1 MGNIFEAGVP
11 TEEERNRTL
20 RPLRF
25 LGMGMLI
32 AWLCCTH
39 VPDIYCGESDALRR
53 VASTGMRYGDI
64 GMFLLLAACASRIG
78 SLGSHMKIAGVL
90 VAVCCVGTAL
100 TGLILVPIGAPVE
113 VVMTAS
119 AATALG
125 GAILFCL
132 WAEVYSQMGSTQI
145 VVYGAGSCLVAFGL
159 YALVSMMMHPYAVFA
174 TALLPIGSFACVA
187 SSFVLVPHEAARSK
201 AARYAV
207 PWKIVAIMALAGFAS
222 GLAGSV
228 LANPEGGQAAVH
240 RIWATGV
247 AGAVILGL
255 ALLRSEKFDARFLA
269 QACVPLALAACLLM
283 PAAWSIAG
291 FMVSFFVKLAYVW
304 FTIFALMLL
313 ANLAFRFGIPTLRM
327 FAIAR
332 ACSEAAIFSGVIIRR
347 FLEGSGLSQDGTVL
361 LISACAGVVV
371 VCVCVLLWRSERAV
385 NADWGAAGIEVA
397 SGERVMGPRERLILR
412 CEQLARTHGLTARE
426 TEVLTLIAQRK
437 TRSEIEQELF
447 LSQNT
452 VKTHVRHIYAKLGI
466 HSKSD
471 VYELVGQ

>member
-1 MGNIFEAGVP
+1 MENIFEAGVS

-39 VPDIYCGESDALRR
+39 VPDIYCGESDVLRR

-64 GMFLLLAACASRIG
+64 GVFLLLAACASRIG

-90 VAVCCVGTAL
+90 VVVCCVGTAL

-132 WAEVYSQMGSTQI
+132 WSEVYSQMGSTQI

-174 TALLPIGSFACVA
+174 TALLPIGSFACVV

-228 LANPEGGQAAVH
+228 LLNPDGQGAVH

-255 ALLRSEKFDARFLA
+255 ALLRPEKFDARFLA
-269 QACVPLALAACLLM
+269 QACVPLALAACVLM
-283 PAAWSIAG
+283 PAAWSNAG
-291 FMVSFFVKLAYVW
+291 FAVSFLVKLAYVW

-313 ANLAFRFGIPTLRM
+313 ANLAFRFGVPTLRM

-332 ACSEAAIFSGVIIRR
+332 ACSEGAIFLGVTMRG
-347 FLEGSGLSQDGTVL
+347 FLQSSGLSQDGTVL
-361 LISACAGVVV
+361 LISACAGVVA

-397 SGERVMGPRERLILR
+397 SGERVMGPRERLIVR
-412 CEQLARTHGLTARE
+412 CEQLAQMHALTARE

>member
-1 MGNIFEAGVP
+1 MGNILEAAIP
-11 TEEERNRTL
+11 AEEECDRTL

-39 VPDIYCGESDALRR
+39 IPDIYCGESGVLRW
-53 VASTGMRYGDI
+53 ASSTGMRYGDI
-64 GMFLLLAACASRIG
+64 GMFLLLAAFASRIG
-78 SLGSHMKIAGVL
+78 SLGSHMKIAGIL
-90 VAVCCVGTAL
+90 VAVCCAGTAI
-100 TGLILVPIGAPVE
+100 TGLLLVPNGAPIE
-113 VVMTAS
+113 TVMAAS
-119 AATALG
+119 VATALG
-125 GAILFCL
+125 GAILFRL

-145 VVYGAGSCLVAFGL
+145 VVYGAGSCLATFAL
-159 YALVSMMMHPYAVFA
+159 YVLVSTMMHPYAVLA
-174 TALLPIGSFACVA
+174 TALLPVGSFACVA
-187 SSFVLVPHEAARSK
+187 SSFVLVPREAAKSK

-207 PWKIVAIMALAGFAS
+207 PWKIVVIMTLAGLAS

-228 LANPEGGQAAVH
+228 LLNPDGQGAVH

-255 ALLRSEKFDARFLA
+255 ALLRPEKFDARFLA
-269 QACVPLALAACLLM
+269 QACVPLALAACVLM
-283 PAAWSIAG
+283 PAAWSNAG
-291 FMVSFFVKLAYVW
+291 FAVSFLVKLAYVW
-304 FTIFALMLL
+304 FTIFAIMLL
-313 ANLAFRFGIPTLRM
+313 ANLAFRFGVPTLRM

-332 ACSEAAIFSGVIIRR
+332 ACSEGAIFLGVTMRG
-347 FLEGSGLSQDGTVL
+347 FLQSSGLSQDGTVL
-361 LISACAGVVV
+361 LISACAGVVA

-397 SGERVMGPRERLILR
+397 SGERVMGPRERLIVR
-412 CEQLARTHGLTARE
+412 CEQLAQMHALTARE

>member
-1 MGNIFEAGVP
+1 MGNIFEAGVS
-11 TEEERNRTL
+11 TEEERNLTL

-39 VPDIYCGESDALRR
+39 IPDIYCGESDALRR

-78 SLGSHMKIAGVL
+78 SLGSHMKVAGVF

-113 VVMTAS
+113 VVMTVS

-159 YALVSMMMHPYAVFA
+159 YALVSTMMHPYAVLA
-174 TALLPIGSFACVA
+174 TALLPIGSFACVV
-187 SSFVLVPHEAARSK
+187 SSFVFVPREVARSK

-283 PAAWSIAG
+283 PAAWSSAG

-452 VKTHVRHIYAKLGI
+452 VKTHVRHVYAKLGV

-471 VYELVGQ
+471 VYELVGK

>member
-1 MGNIFEAGVP
+1 MGNIFEAAIP
-11 TEEERNRTL
+11 TEEERDRTL

-25 LGMGMLI
+25 LGMGMLV

-39 VPDIYCGESDALRR
+39 IPDIYCGESDALRR

-64 GMFLLLAACASRIG
+64 GMFLLLAAFASRIG
-78 SLGSHMKIAGVL
+78 SLGSHMKIAGIL
-90 VAVCCVGTAL
+90 VAVCCAGTAI
-100 TGLILVPIGAPVE
+100 TGLLLVPNGAPIE
-113 VVMTAS
+113 TVMAAS
-119 AATALG
+119 VATALG
-125 GAILFCL
+125 GAILFRL

-145 VVYGAGSCLVAFGL
+145 VVYGAGSCLATFAL
-159 YALVSMMMHPYAVFA
+159 YVLVSTMMHPYAVLA
-174 TALLPIGSFACVA
+174 TALLPAGSFVCVA
-187 SSFVLVPHEAARSK
+187 SSFVLVPRETTKSK

-207 PWKIVAIMALAGFAS
+207 PWKIVVIMTLAGLAS

-228 LANPEGGQAAVH
+228 LLNPDGQGAVH

-255 ALLRSEKFDARFLA
+255 ALLRPEKFDARFLA
-269 QACVPLALAACLLM
+269 QACVPLALAACVLM
-283 PAAWSIAG
+283 PAAWSNAG
-291 FMVSFFVKLAYVW
+291 FAVSFLVKLAYVW
-304 FTIFALMLL
+304 FTIFAIMLL
-313 ANLAFRFGIPTLRM
+313 ANLAFRFGVPTLRM

-332 ACSEAAIFSGVIIRR
+332 ACSEGAIFLGVTMRG
-347 FLEGSGLSQDGTVL
+347 FLQSSGLSQDGTVL
-361 LISACAGVVV
+361 LISACAGVVA

-397 SGERVMGPRERLILR
+397 SGERVMGPRERLIVR
-412 CEQLARTHGLTARE
+412 CEQLAQMHALTARE

>member
-1 MGNIFEAGVP
+1 MGNIFEAAIP
-11 TEEERNRTL
+11 TEEERDRTL

-25 LGMGMLI
+25 LGMGMLV

-39 VPDIYCGESDALRR
+39 IPDIYCGESDALRR

-64 GMFLLLAACASRIG
+64 GMFLLLAAFASRIG

-90 VAVCCVGTAL
+90 VAVCCAGTAL
-100 TGLILVPIGAPVE
+100 TGLLLVPSGALIG
-113 VVMTAS
+113 VVITAS
-119 AATALG
+119 VVTALG

-159 YALVSMMMHPYAVFA
+159 YVLVSTMMHPYAVLA
-174 TALLPIGSFACVA
+174 TALLPAGSFVCVA
-187 SSFVLVPHEAARSK
+187 SSFVLVPRETTKSK

-207 PWKIVAIMALAGFAS
+207 PWKIVVIMTLAGLAS

-228 LANPEGGQAAVH
+228 LLNPDGQGAVR

-255 ALLRSEKFDARFLA
+255 ALLRPEKFDARFLA
-269 QACVPLALAACLLM
+269 QACVPLALAACVLM
-283 PAAWSIAG
+283 PAAWSNAG
-291 FMVSFFVKLAYVW
+291 FAVSFLVKLAYVW
-304 FTIFALMLL
+304 FTIFAIMLL
-313 ANLAFRFGIPTLRM
+313 ANLAFRFGVPTLRM

-332 ACSEAAIFSGVIIRR
+332 ACSEGAIFLGVTMRG
-347 FLEGSGLSQDGTVL
+347 FLQSSGLSQDGTVL
-361 LISACAGVVV
+361 LISACAGVVA

-397 SGERVMGPRERLILR
+397 SGERVMGPRERLIVR
-412 CEQLARTHGLTARE
+412 CEQLAQMHALTARE

>member
-1 MGNIFEAGVP
+1 MGNILEAAIP
-11 TEEERNRTL
+11 TEEERDRTL

-25 LGMGMLI
+25 LGMGMLV

-39 VPDIYCGESDALRR
+39 IPDIYCGESDVLRR
-53 VASTGMRYGDI
+53 AASIGMRYGDI
-64 GMFLLLAACASRIG
+64 GMFLLLAAFASRIG
-78 SLGSHMKIAGVL
+78 SLGSHMKISGIL
-90 VAVCCVGTAL
+90 VAACCAGTAL
-100 TGLILVPIGAPVE
+100 TGLVLVPIGASVGM
-113 VVMTAS
+113 VMTVS

-145 VVYGAGSCLVAFGL
+145 VVYGAESCLVAFGL
-159 YALVSMMMHPYAVFA
+159 YVLVSTMMHPYAVLA
-174 TALLPIGSFACVA
+174 TALLPIGSFACIA
-187 SSFVLVPHEAARSK
+187 SSFVLVPREAAKSK

-207 PWKIVAIMALAGFAS
+207 PWKIVVIMTLAGLAS

-228 LANPEGGQAAVH
+228 LLNPDGQGAVH

-255 ALLRSEKFDARFLA
+255 ALLRPEKFDARFLA
-269 QACVPLALAACLLM
+269 QACVPLALAACVLM
-283 PAAWSIAG
+283 PAAWSNAG
-291 FMVSFFVKLAYVW
+291 FAVSFLVKLAYVW

-313 ANLAFRFGIPTLRM
+313 ANLAFRFGAPTLRM
-327 FAIAR
+327 FAVAR
-332 ACSEAAIFSGVIIRR
+332 ACSEGAILLGVTIRE
-347 FLEGSGLSQDGTVL
+347 FLRDSGLSQDGTVL
-361 LISACAGVVV
+361 LASACAGIVV

-385 NADWGAAGIEVA
+385 NADWGAAGMEIA
-397 SGERVMGPRERLILR
+397 SGERVVGPRERLILR
-412 CEQLARTHGLTARE
+412 CEQLAQMHGLTARE

-437 TRSEIEQELF
+437 TRSEMEQELF

-452 VKTHVRHIYAKLGI
+452 VKTHVRHIYAKLDI

-471 VYELVGQ
+471 VYELIGQ

>member
-1 MGNIFEAGVP
+1 MGNILEAAIP
-11 TEEERNRTL
+11 AEEECDRTL

-39 VPDIYCGESDALRR
+39 IPDIYCGESGVLRW
-53 VASTGMRYGDI
+53 ASSTGMRYGDI
-64 GMFLLLAACASRIG
+64 GMFLLLAAFASRIG
-78 SLGSHMKIAGVL
+78 SLGSHMKIAGIL
-90 VAVCCVGTAL
+90 VAVCCAGTAIA
-100 TGLILVPIGAPVE
+100 GLLLVPNGAPIE
-113 VVMTAS
+113 TVMAAS
-119 AATALG
+119 VATALG
-125 GAILFCL
+125 GAILFRL

-145 VVYGAGSCLVAFGL
+145 VVYGAGSCLATFAL
-159 YALVSMMMHPYAVFA
+159 YVLVSTMMHPYAVLA
-174 TALLPIGSFACVA
+174 TALLPAGSFVCVA
-187 SSFVLVPHEAARSK
+187 SSFVLVPRETTKSK

-207 PWKIVAIMALAGFAS
+207 PWKIVVIMTLAGLAS

-228 LANPEGGQAAVH
+228 LLNPDGQGAVH

-255 ALLRSEKFDARFLA
+255 ALLRPEKFDARFLA
-269 QACVPLALAACLLM
+269 QACVPLALATCVLM
-283 PAAWSIAG
+283 PAAWSNAG
-291 FMVSFFVKLAYVW
+291 FAVSFLVKLAYVW
-304 FTIFALMLL
+304 FTIFAIMLL
-313 ANLAFRFGIPTLRM
+313 ANLAFRFGVPTLRM

-332 ACSEAAIFSGVIIRR
+332 ACSEGAIFLGVTMRG
-347 FLEGSGLSQDGTVL
+347 FLQSSGLSQDGTVL
-361 LISACAGVVV
+361 LISACAGVVA

-397 SGERVMGPRERLILR
+397 SGERVMGPRERLIVR
-412 CEQLARTHGLTARE
+412 CEQLAQMHALTARE

>member
-1 MGNIFEAGVP
+1 MGNIFEAAIP

-25 LGMGMLI
+25 LGMGMLV

-39 VPDIYCGESDALRR
+39 IPDIYCGESDALRR

-64 GMFLLLAACASRIG
+64 GMFLLLAAFASRIG

-90 VAVCCVGTAL
+90 VAVCCAGTAL
-100 TGLILVPIGAPVE
+100 TGLLLVPSGALIG
-113 VVMTAS
+113 VVITAS
-119 AATALG
+119 VVTALG

-159 YALVSMMMHPYAVFA
+159 YVLVSTMMHPYAVLA
-174 TALLPIGSFACVA
+174 TALLPVGSFACVA
-187 SSFVLVPHEAARSK
+187 SSFVLVPREAAKSK

-207 PWKIVAIMALAGFAS
+207 PWKIVVIMTLAGLAS

-228 LANPEGGQAAVH
+228 LLNPDGQGAVH

-255 ALLRSEKFDARFLA
+255 ALLRPEKFDARFLA
-269 QACVPLALAACLLM
+269 QACVPLALAACVLM
-283 PAAWSIAG
+283 PAAWSNAG
-291 FMVSFFVKLAYVW
+291 FAVSFLVKLAYVW
-304 FTIFALMLL
+304 FTIFAIMLL
-313 ANLAFRFGIPTLRM
+313 ANLAFRFGVPTLRM

-332 ACSEAAIFSGVIIRR
+332 ACSEGAIFLGVTMRG
-347 FLEGSGLSQDGTVL
+347 FLQSSGLSQDGTVL
-361 LISACAGVVV
+361 LISACAGVVA

-397 SGERVMGPRERLILR
+397 SGERVMGPRERLIVR
-412 CEQLARTHGLTARE
+412 CEQLAQMHALTARE

>member
-1 MGNIFEAGVP
+1 MENIFEAGVS

-39 VPDIYCGESDALRR
+39 VPDIYCGESDVLRR

-64 GMFLLLAACASRIG
+64 GVFLLLAACASRIG

-90 VAVCCVGTAL
+90 VVVCCVGTAL

-174 TALLPIGSFACVA
+174 TALLPIGSFACVV

-228 LANPEGGQAAVH
+228 LLNPDGQGAVH

-255 ALLRSEKFDARFLA
+255 ALLRPEKFDARFLA
-269 QACVPLALAACLLM
+269 QACVPLALAACVLM
-283 PAAWSIAG
+283 PAAWSNAG
-291 FMVSFFVKLAYVW
+291 FAVSFLVKLAYVW

-313 ANLAFRFGIPTLRM
+313 ANLAFRFGVPTLRM

-332 ACSEAAIFSGVIIRR
+332 ACSEGAIFLGVTMRG
-347 FLEGSGLSQDGTVL
+347 FLQSSGLSQDGTVL
-361 LISACAGVVV
+361 LISACAGVVA

-397 SGERVMGPRERLILR
+397 SGERVMGPRERLIVR
-412 CEQLARTHGLTARE
+412 CEQLAQMHALTARE

>member
-1 MGNIFEAGVP
+1 MGNILEAAIP
-11 TEEERNRTL
+11 AEEECDRTL

-39 VPDIYCGESDALRR
+39 IPDIYCGESDVLRW
-53 VASTGMRYGDI
+53 ASSTGMRYGDI
-64 GMFLLLAACASRIG
+64 GMFLLLAAFASRIG
-78 SLGSHMKIAGVL
+78 SLGSHMGIAGIL
-90 VAVCCVGTAL
+90 VVVCCTGTAI
-100 TGLILVPIGAPVE
+100 TGLLLVPNGAPIE
-113 VVMTAS
+113 AVMAAS
-119 AATALG
+119 VATALG

-145 VVYGAGSCLVAFGL
+145 VVYGAGSCLVAFAL
-159 YALVSMMMHPYAVFA
+159 YVLVSTMMHPYAVLA
-174 TALLPIGSFACVA
+174 TALLPMGSFACVA
-187 SSFVLVPHEAARSK
+187 SSFILVPREAAKSK

-207 PWKIVAIMALAGFAS
+207 PWKIVVIMTLAGLAS

-228 LANPEGGQAAVH
+228 LLNPDGQGAVH

-255 ALLRSEKFDARFLA
+255 ALLRPEKFDARFLA
-269 QACVPLALAACLLM
+269 QACVPLALAACVLM
-283 PAAWSIAG
+283 PAAWSNAG
-291 FMVSFFVKLAYVW
+291 FAVSFLVKLAYVW

-313 ANLAFRFGIPTLRM
+313 ANLAFRFGVPTLRM

-332 ACSEAAIFSGVIIRR
+332 ACSEGAIFLGVTMRG
-347 FLEGSGLSQDGTVL
+347 FLQSSGLSQDGTVL
-361 LISACAGVVV
+361 LISACAGVVA

-397 SGERVMGPRERLILR
+397 SGERVMGPRERLIVR
-412 CEQLARTHGLTARE
+412 CEQLAQMHALTARE

-452 VKTHVRHIYAKLGI
+452 VKTHIRHIYAKLGI

>member
-1 MGNIFEAGVP
+1 MGNIFEADVP

-39 VPDIYCGESDALRR
+39 VPDIYCGESDVLRR

-90 VAVCCVGTAL
+90 AAVCCVGTAL

-125 GAILFCL
+125 GATLFCL

-159 YALVSMMMHPYAVFA
+159 YALVGTMMHPYAVLA
-174 TALLPIGSFACVA
+174 TALLPIGSFACVV
-187 SSFVLVPHEAARSK
+187 SSFVLVPREVARSK

-283 PAAWSIAG
+283 PAAWSSAG

-371 VCVCVLLWRSERAV
+371 VCACVLLWRSERAV

>member
-1 MGNIFEAGVP
+1 MGNIFEAGVS

-39 VPDIYCGESDALRR
+39 VPDIYCGESDVLRR

-90 VAVCCVGTAL
+90 AAVCCVGTAL

-125 GAILFCL
+125 GATLFCL

-159 YALVSMMMHPYAVFA
+159 YALVSTMMHPYAVLA
-174 TALLPIGSFACVA
+174 TALLPIGSFACVV
-187 SSFVLVPHEAARSK
+187 SSFVLVPREVARSK

-228 LANPEGGQAAVH
+228 LLNPDGQGAVH

-255 ALLRSEKFDARFLA
+255 ALLRPEKFDARFLA
-269 QACVPLALAACLLM
+269 QACVPLALAACVLM
-283 PAAWSIAG
+283 PAAWSNAG
-291 FMVSFFVKLAYVW
+291 FAVSFLVKLAYVW

-313 ANLAFRFGIPTLRM
+313 ANLAFRFGVPTLRM

-332 ACSEAAIFSGVIIRR
+332 ACSEGAIFLGVTMRG
-347 FLEGSGLSQDGTVL
+347 FLQSSGLSQDGTVL
-361 LISACAGVVV
+361 LISACAGVVA

-397 SGERVMGPRERLILR
+397 SGERVMGPRERLIVR
-412 CEQLARTHGLTARE
+412 CEQLAQMHALTARE

>member
-1 MGNIFEAGVP
+1 MGNILEAAIP
-11 TEEERNRTL
+11 TEEERDRTL

-25 LGMGMLI
+25 LGMGMLV

-39 VPDIYCGESDALRR
+39 IPDIYCGESDVLRR
-53 VASTGMRYGDI
+53 AASTGMRYGDI
-64 GMFLLLAACASRIG
+64 GMFLLLAAFASRIG
-78 SLGSHMKIAGVL
+78 SLGSHMKISGIL
-90 VAVCCVGTAL
+90 VAACCAGTAL
-100 TGLILVPIGAPVE
+100 TGLVLVPIGAPAGM
-113 VVMTAS
+113 VMTVS

-159 YALVSMMMHPYAVFA
+159 YVLVSTMMHPYAVLA
-174 TALLPIGSFACVA
+174 TALLPIGSFACIA
-187 SSFVLVPHEAARSK
+187 SSFVLVPREAAKSK

-207 PWKIVAIMALAGFAS
+207 PWKIVVIMTLAGLAS

-228 LANPEGGQAAVH
+228 LLNPDGQGAVH

-255 ALLRSEKFDARFLA
+255 ALLRPEKFDARFLA
-269 QACVPLALAACLLM
+269 QACVPLALAACVLM
-283 PAAWSIAG
+283 PAAWSNAG
-291 FMVSFFVKLAYVW
+291 FAVSFLVKLAYVW

-313 ANLAFRFGIPTLRM
+313 ANLAFRFGAPTLRM

-332 ACSEAAIFSGVIIRR
+332 ACSEGAIFLGVTIRE
-347 FLEGSGLSQDGTVL
+347 FLRDSGLSQDGTVL
-361 LISACAGVVV
+361 LASARAGIVV

-385 NADWGAAGIEVA
+385 NADWGAAGMEIA
-397 SGERVMGPRERLILR
+397 SGERVVGPRERLILR
-412 CEQLARTHGLTARE
+412 CEQLAQMHGLTARE

-437 TRSEIEQELF
+437 TRSEMEQELF

-452 VKTHVRHIYAKLGI
+452 VKTHVRHIYAKLDI

-471 VYELVGQ
+471 VYELIGQ

>member
-1 MGNIFEAGVP
+1 MGNIFEAAIP
-11 TEEERNRTL
+11 TEEERDRTL

-25 LGMGMLI
+25 LGMGMLV

-39 VPDIYCGESDALRR
+39 IPDIYCGESDALRR

-64 GMFLLLAACASRIG
+64 GMFLLLAAFASRIG

-90 VAVCCVGTAL
+90 VAVCCAGTAL
-100 TGLILVPIGAPVE
+100 TGLLLVPSGALIG
-113 VVMTAS
+113 VVITAS
-119 AATALG
+119 VVTALG

-159 YALVSMMMHPYAVFA
+159 YVLVSTMMHPYAVLA
-174 TALLPIGSFACVA
+174 TALLPAGSFVCVA
-187 SSFVLVPHEAARSK
+187 SSFVLVPRETTKSK

-207 PWKIVAIMALAGFAS
+207 PWKIVVIMTLAGLAS

-228 LANPEGGQAAVH
+228 LLNPDGQGAVH

-255 ALLRSEKFDARFLA
+255 ALLRPEKFDARFLA
-269 QACVPLALAACLLM
+269 QACVPLALAACVLM
-283 PAAWSIAG
+283 PAAWSNAG
-291 FMVSFFVKLAYVW
+291 FAVSFLVKLAYVW
-304 FTIFALMLL
+304 FTIFAIMLL
-313 ANLAFRFGIPTLRM
+313 ANLAFRFGVPTLRL

-332 ACSEAAIFSGVIIRR
+332 ACSEGAIFLGVTMRG
-347 FLEGSGLSQDGTVL
+347 FLQSSGLSQDGTVL
-361 LISACAGVVV
+361 LISACAGVVA

-397 SGERVMGPRERLILR
+397 SGERVMGPRERLIVR
-412 CEQLARTHGLTARE
+412 CEQLAQMHALTARE

>member
-1 MGNIFEAGVP
+1 MENIFEAGVS

-39 VPDIYCGESDALRR
+39 VPDIYCGESDVLRR

-64 GMFLLLAACASRIG
+64 GVFLLLAACASRIG

-90 VAVCCVGTAL
+90 VVACCVGTAL

-159 YALVSMMMHPYAVFA
+159 YVLVSTMMHPYAVLA
-174 TALLPIGSFACVA
+174 TALLPVGSFACVA
-187 SSFVLVPHEAARSK
+187 SSFVLVPREVARSK

-228 LANPEGGQAAVH
+228 LLNPDGQGAVH

-255 ALLRSEKFDARFLA
+255 ALLRPEKFDARFLA
-269 QACVPLALAACLLM
+269 QACVPLALAACVLM
-283 PAAWSIAG
+283 PAAWSNAG
-291 FMVSFFVKLAYVW
+291 FAVSFLVKLAYVW

-313 ANLAFRFGIPTLRM
+313 ANLAFRFGVPTLRM

-332 ACSEAAIFSGVIIRR
+332 ACSEGAIFLGVTMRG
-347 FLEGSGLSQDGTVL
+347 FLQSSGLSQDGTVL
-361 LISACAGVVV
+361 LISACAGVVA

-397 SGERVMGPRERLILR
+397 SGERVMGPRERLIVR
-412 CEQLARTHGLTARE
+412 CEQLAQMHALTARE

>member
-1 MGNIFEAGVP
+1 MGNILEAAIP
-11 TEEERNRTL
+11 TEEDRDRTL

-39 VPDIYCGESDALRR
+39 IPDIYCGESDVLRR

-64 GMFLLLAACASRIG
+64 GMFLLLAAFASRIG

-90 VAVCCVGTAL
+90 VAVCCAGTAL
-100 TGLILVPIGAPVE
+100 TGLLLVPSGAPIG
-113 VVMTAS
+113 VVITAS
-119 AATALG
+119 VVTALG

-159 YALVSMMMHPYAVFA
+159 YVLVSTMMHPYAVFA
-174 TALLPIGSFACVA
+174 TALLPMGSFACVA
-187 SSFVLVPHEAARSK
+187 SSFVLVPREAAKSEAARYS
-201 AARYAV
+201 V
-207 PWKIVAIMALAGFAS
+207 PWKIVVIMALAGLAS

-228 LANPEGGQAAVH
+228 LLNPDGQGAVH

-255 ALLRSEKFDARFLA
+255 ALLRPEKFDARFLA
-269 QACVPLALAACLLM
+269 QACVPLALAACVLM
-283 PAAWSIAG
+283 PAAWSNAG
-291 FMVSFFVKLAYVW
+291 FAVSFLVKLAYVW
-304 FTIFALMLL
+304 FTIFAIMLL
-313 ANLAFRFGIPTLRM
+313 ANLAFRFGVPTLRM

-332 ACSEAAIFSGVIIRR
+332 ACSEGAIFLGVTMRGV
-347 FLEGSGLSQDGTVL
+347 LQSSGLSQDGTVL
-361 LISACAGVVV
+361 LISACAGVVA

-397 SGERVMGPRERLILR
+397 SGERVMGPRERLIVR
-412 CEQLARTHGLTARE
+412 CEQLAQMHALTARE

>member
-1 MGNIFEAGVP
+1 MENIFEAGVS

-39 VPDIYCGESDALRR
+39 VPDIYCGESDVLRR

-64 GMFLLLAACASRIG
+64 GVFLLLAACASRIG

-90 VAVCCVGTAL
+90 VVVCCVGTAL

-174 TALLPIGSFACVA
+174 TALLPIGSFACVV

-228 LANPEGGQAAVH
+228 LLNPDGQGAVH

-255 ALLRSEKFDARFLA
+255 ALLRPEKFDARFLA
-269 QACVPLALAACLLM
+269 QACVPLALAACVLM
-283 PAAWSIAG
+283 PAAWSNAG
-291 FMVSFFVKLAYVW
+291 FAVSFLVKLAYVW

-313 ANLAFRFGIPTLRM
+313 ANLAFRFGVPTLRM

-332 ACSEAAIFSGVIIRR
+332 ACSEGAIFLGVTMRG
-347 FLEGSGLSQDGTVL
+347 FLQSSGLSQDGTVL
-361 LISACAGVVV
+361 LISACAGVVA

-397 SGERVMGPRERLILR
+397 SGERVMGPRERLIVR
-412 CEQLARTHGLTARE
+412 CEQLAQMHALTARE

-466 HSKSD
+466 HSRSD

>member
-1 MGNIFEAGVP
+1 MGNIFEAAIP
-11 TEEERNRTL
+11 TEEERDRTL

-25 LGMGMLI
+25 LGMGMLV

-39 VPDIYCGESDALRR
+39 IPDIYCGESDALRR

-64 GMFLLLAACASRIG
+64 GMFLLLAAFASRIG

-90 VAVCCVGTAL
+90 VAVCCAGTAL
-100 TGLILVPIGAPVE
+100 TGLLLVPSGALIG
-113 VVMTAS
+113 VVITAS
-119 AATALG
+119 VVTALG

-159 YALVSMMMHPYAVFA
+159 YVLVSTMMHPYAVLA
-174 TALLPIGSFACVA
+174 TALLPAGSFVCVA
-187 SSFVLVPHEAARSK
+187 SSFVLVPRETTKSK

-207 PWKIVAIMALAGFAS
+207 PWKIVVIMTLAGLAS

-228 LANPEGGQAAVH
+228 LLNPDGQGAVH

-255 ALLRSEKFDARFLA
+255 ALLRPEKFDARFLA
-269 QACVPLALAACLLM
+269 QACVPLALATCVLM
-283 PAAWSIAG
+283 PAAWSNAG
-291 FMVSFFVKLAYVW
+291 FAVSFLVKLAYVW
-304 FTIFALMLL
+304 FTIFAIMLF
-313 ANLAFRFGIPTLRM
+313 ANLAFRFGVPTLRM

-332 ACSEAAIFSGVIIRR
+332 ACSEGAIFLGVTMRG
-347 FLEGSGLSQDGTVL
+347 FLQSSGLSQDGTVL
-361 LISACAGVVV
+361 LISACAGVVA

-397 SGERVMGPRERLILR
+397 SGERVMGPRERLIVR
-412 CEQLARTHGLTARE
+412 CEQLAQMHALTARE

>member
-1 MGNIFEAGVP
+1 MGNIFEAAIP
-11 TEEERNRTL
+11 TEEERDRTL

-25 LGMGMLI
+25 LGMGMLV

-39 VPDIYCGESDALRR
+39 IPDIYCGESDALRR

-64 GMFLLLAACASRIG
+64 GMFLLLAAFASRIG

-90 VAVCCVGTAL
+90 VAVCCAGTAL
-100 TGLILVPIGAPVE
+100 TGLLLVPSGALIG
-113 VVMTAS
+113 VVITAS
-119 AATALG
+119 VVTALG

-159 YALVSMMMHPYAVFA
+159 YVLVSTMMHPYAVLA
-174 TALLPIGSFACVA
+174 TALLPAGSFVCVA
-187 SSFVLVPHEAARSK
+187 SSFVLVPRETTKSK

-207 PWKIVAIMALAGFAS
+207 PWKIVVIMTLAGLAS

-228 LANPEGGQAAVH
+228 LLNPDGQGAVH

-255 ALLRSEKFDARFLA
+255 ALLRPEKFDARFLA
-269 QACVPLALAACLLM
+269 QACVPLALATCVLM
-283 PAAWSIAG
+283 PAAWSNAG
-291 FMVSFFVKLAYVW
+291 FAVSFLVKLAYVW
-304 FTIFALMLL
+304 FTIFAIMLL
-313 ANLAFRFGIPTLRM
+313 ANLAFRFGVPTLRM

-332 ACSEAAIFSGVIIRR
+332 ACSEGAIFLGVTMRG
-347 FLEGSGLSQDGTVL
+347 FLQSSGLSQDGTVL
-361 LISACAGVVV
+361 LISACAGVVA

-397 SGERVMGPRERLILR
+397 SGERVMGPRERLIVR
-412 CEQLARTHGLTARE
+412 CEQLAQMHALTARE

>member
-1 MGNIFEAGVP
+1 MGNILEAAIP
-11 TEEERNRTL
+11 TEEDRDRTL

-39 VPDIYCGESDALRR
+39 IPDIYCGESDVLRR

-64 GMFLLLAACASRIG
+64 GMFLLLAAFASRIG

-90 VAVCCVGTAL
+90 VAVCCAGTAL
-100 TGLILVPIGAPVE
+100 TGLLLVPSGAPIG
-113 VVMTAS
+113 VVITAS
-119 AATALG
+119 VVTALG

-159 YALVSMMMHPYAVFA
+159 YVLVSTMMHPYAVFA
-174 TALLPIGSFACVA
+174 TALLPMGSFACVA
-187 SSFVLVPHEAARSK
+187 SSFVLVPREAAKSEAARYS
-201 AARYAV
+201 V
-207 PWKIVAIMALAGFAS
+207 PWKIVVIMALAGLAS

-228 LANPEGGQAAVH
+228 LLNPDGQGAVH

-255 ALLRSEKFDARFLA
+255 ALLRPEKFDARFLA
-269 QACVPLALAACLLM
+269 QACVPLALAACVLM
-283 PAAWSIAG
+283 PAAWSNAG
-291 FMVSFFVKLAYVW
+291 FAVSFLVKLAYVW
-304 FTIFALMLL
+304 FTIFAIMLL
-313 ANLAFRFGIPTLRM
+313 ANLAFRFGVPTLRM

-332 ACSEAAIFSGVIIRR
+332 ACSEGAIFLGVTMRG
-347 FLEGSGLSQDGTVL
+347 FLQSSGLSQDGTVL
-361 LISACAGVVV
+361 LISACAGVVA

-397 SGERVMGPRERLILR
+397 SGERVMGPRERLIVR
-412 CEQLARTHGLTARE
+412 CEQLAQMHALTARE

>member
-1 MGNIFEAGVP
+1 MENIFEAGVS

-39 VPDIYCGESDALRR
+39 VPDIYCGESDVLRR

-64 GMFLLLAACASRIG
+64 GVFLLLAACASRIG

-90 VAVCCVGTAL
+90 VVVCCVGTAL

-174 TALLPIGSFACVA
+174 TALLPIGSFACVV

-228 LANPEGGQAAVH
+228 LLNPDGQGAVH

-255 ALLRSEKFDARFLA
+255 ALLRPEKFDARFLA
-269 QACVPLALAACLLM
+269 QACVPLALAACVLM
-283 PAAWSIAG
+283 PAAWSNAG
-291 FMVSFFVKLAYVW
+291 FAVSFLVKLAYVW

-313 ANLAFRFGIPTLRM
+313 ANLAFRFGVPTLRM

-332 ACSEAAIFSGVIIRR
+332 ACSEGAIFLGVTMRG
-347 FLEGSGLSQDGTVL
+347 FLQSSGLSQDGTVL
-361 LISACAGVVV
+361 LISACAGVVA

-397 SGERVMGPRERLILR
+397 SGERVMGPRERLIVR
-412 CEQLARTHGLTARE
+412 CEQLAQMHALTARE

-471 VYELVGQ
+471 VCELVGQ

>member
-1 MGNIFEAGVP
+1 MENIFEAGVS

-39 VPDIYCGESDALRR
+39 VPDIYCGESDVLRR

-90 VAVCCVGTAL
+90 VVACCVGTAL

-159 YALVSMMMHPYAVFA
+159 YVLVSTMMHPYAVLA
-174 TALLPIGSFACVA
+174 TALLPVGSFACVA
-187 SSFVLVPHEAARSK
+187 SSFVLVPREVARSK

-228 LANPEGGQAAVH
+228 LLNPDGQGAVH

-255 ALLRSEKFDARFLA
+255 ALLRPEKFDARFLA
-269 QACVPLALAACLLM
+269 QACVPLALAACMLM
-283 PAAWSIAG
+283 PAAWSNAG
-291 FMVSFFVKLAYVW
+291 FAVSFLVKLAYVW

-313 ANLAFRFGIPTLRM
+313 ANLAFRFGVPTLRM

-332 ACSEAAIFSGVIIRR
+332 ACSEGAIFLGVTMRG
-347 FLEGSGLSQDGTVL
+347 FLQSSGLSQDGTVL
-361 LISACAGVVV
+361 LISACAGVVA

-397 SGERVMGPRERLILR
+397 SGERVMGPRERLIVR
-412 CEQLARTHGLTARE
+412 CEQLAQMHALTARE

>member
-1 MGNIFEAGVP
+1 MGNILEAAIP

-25 LGMGMLI
+25 LGMGMLV

-39 VPDIYCGESDALRR
+39 IPDIYCGESDVLRR
-53 VASTGMRYGDI
+53 AASTGMRYGDI
-64 GMFLLLAACASRIG
+64 GMFLLLAAFASRIG
-78 SLGSHMKIAGVL
+78 SLGSHMKISGIL
-90 VAVCCVGTAL
+90 VAACCAGTAL
-100 TGLILVPIGAPVE
+100 TGLVLVPIGAPAGM
-113 VVMTAS
+113 VMTVS

-159 YALVSMMMHPYAVFA
+159 YVLVSTMMHPYAVLA
-174 TALLPIGSFACVA
+174 TALLPIGSFACIA
-187 SSFVLVPHEAARSK
+187 SSFVLVPREAAKSK

-207 PWKIVAIMALAGFAS
+207 PWKIVVIMTLAGLAS

-228 LANPEGGQAAVH
+228 LLNPDGQGAVH

-255 ALLRSEKFDARFLA
+255 ALLRPEKFDARFLA
-269 QACVPLALAACLLM
+269 QACVPLALAACVLM
-283 PAAWSIAG
+283 PAAWSNAG
-291 FMVSFFVKLAYVW
+291 FAVSFLVKLAYVW

-313 ANLAFRFGIPTLRM
+313 ANLAFRFGAPTLRM

-332 ACSEAAIFSGVIIRR
+332 ACSEGAIFLGVTIRE
-347 FLEGSGLSQDGTVL
+347 FLRDSGLSQDGTVL
-361 LISACAGVVV
+361 LASARAGIVV

-385 NADWGAAGIEVA
+385 NADWGAAGMEIA
-397 SGERVMGPRERLILR
+397 SGERVVGPRERLILR
-412 CEQLARTHGLTARE
+412 CEQLAQMHGLTARE

-437 TRSEIEQELF
+437 TRSEMEQELF

-452 VKTHVRHIYAKLGI
+452 VKTHVRHIYAKLDI

-471 VYELVGQ
+471 VYELIGQ

>member
-1 MGNIFEAGVP
+1 MENIFEAGVS

-39 VPDIYCGESDALRR
+39 VPDIYCGESDVLRR

-64 GMFLLLAACASRIG
+64 GVFLLLAACASRIG

-90 VAVCCVGTAL
+90 VVACCVGTAL

-159 YALVSMMMHPYAVFA
+159 YVLVSTMMHPYAVLA
-174 TALLPIGSFACVA
+174 TALLPVGSFACVA
-187 SSFVLVPHEAARSK
+187 SSFVLVPREVARSK

-228 LANPEGGQAAVH
+228 LLNPDGQGAVH

-255 ALLRSEKFDARFLA
+255 ALLRPEKFDARFLA
-269 QACVPLALAACLLM
+269 QACVPLALAACVLM
-283 PAAWSIAG
+283 PAAWSNAG
-291 FMVSFFVKLAYVW
+291 FAVSFLVKLAYVW

-313 ANLAFRFGIPTLRM
+313 ANLAFRFGVPTLRM

-332 ACSEAAIFSGVIIRR
+332 ACSEGAIFFGVTMRG
-347 FLEGSGLSQDGTVL
+347 FLQSSGLSQDGTVL
-361 LISACAGVVV
+361 LISACAGVVA

-397 SGERVMGPRERLILR
+397 SGERVMGPRERLIVR
-412 CEQLARTHGLTARE
+412 CEQLAQMHALTARE

>member
-1 MGNIFEAGVP
+1 MENIFEAGVS

-39 VPDIYCGESDALRR
+39 VPDIYCGESDVLRR

-64 GMFLLLAACASRIG
+64 GVFLLLAACASRIG

-90 VAVCCVGTAL
+90 VVVCCVGTAL

-113 VVMTAS
+113 VVMTTS

-174 TALLPIGSFACVA
+174 TALLPIGSFACVV

-201 AARYAV
+201 ATRYAV

-228 LANPEGGQAAVH
+228 LLNPDGQGAVH

-255 ALLRSEKFDARFLA
+255 ALLRPEKFDARFLA
-269 QACVPLALAACLLM
+269 QACVPLALAACVLM
-283 PAAWSIAG
+283 PAAWSNAG
-291 FMVSFFVKLAYVW
+291 FAVSFLVKLAYVW

-313 ANLAFRFGIPTLRM
+313 ANLAFRFGVPTLRM

-332 ACSEAAIFSGVIIRR
+332 ACSEGAIFLGVTMRG
-347 FLEGSGLSQDGTVL
+347 FLQSSGLSQDGTVL
-361 LISACAGVVV
+361 LISACAGVVA

-397 SGERVMGPRERLILR
+397 SGERVMGPRERLIVR
-412 CEQLARTHGLTARE
+412 CEQLAQMHALTARE

>member
-1 MGNIFEAGVP
+1 MGNILEAAIP
-11 TEEERNRTL
+11 TEEDRDRTL

-39 VPDIYCGESDALRR
+39 IPDIYCGESDVLRR

-64 GMFLLLAACASRIG
+64 GMFLLLAAFASRIG

-90 VAVCCVGTAL
+90 VAVCCAGTAL
-100 TGLILVPIGAPVE
+100 TGLLLVPSGAPIG
-113 VVMTAS
+113 VVITAS
-119 AATALG
+119 VVTALG

-159 YALVSMMMHPYAVFA
+159 YVLVSTMMHPYAVFA
-174 TALLPIGSFACVA
+174 TALLPMGSFACVA
-187 SSFVLVPHEAARSK
+187 SSFVLVPREAAKSEAARYS
-201 AARYAV
+201 V
-207 PWKIVAIMALAGFAS
+207 PWKIVVIMALAGLAS

-228 LANPEGGQAAVH
+228 LLNPDGQGAVH

-255 ALLRSEKFDARFLA
+255 ALLRPEKFDARFLA
-269 QACVPLALAACLLM
+269 QACVPLALAACVLM
-283 PAAWSIAG
+283 PAAWSNAG
-291 FMVSFFVKLAYVW
+291 FAVSFLVKLAYVW
-304 FTIFALMLL
+304 FTIFAIMLL
-313 ANLAFRFGIPTLRM
+313 ANLAFRFGVPTLRM

-332 ACSEAAIFSGVIIRR
+332 ACSEEAIFLGVTMRG
-347 FLEGSGLSQDGTVL
+347 FLQSSGLSQDGTVL
-361 LISACAGVVV
+361 LISACAGVVA

-397 SGERVMGPRERLILR
+397 SGERVMGPRERLIVR
-412 CEQLARTHGLTARE
+412 CEQLAQMHALTARE

>member
-1 MGNIFEAGVP
+1 MENIFEAGVS

-39 VPDIYCGESDALRR
+39 VPDIYCGESDVLRR

-64 GMFLLLAACASRIG
+64 GVFLLLAACASRIG

-90 VAVCCVGTAL
+90 VVACCVGTAL

-159 YALVSMMMHPYAVFA
+159 YVLVSTMMHPYAVLA
-174 TALLPIGSFACVA
+174 TALLPVGSFACVA
-187 SSFVLVPHEAARSK
+187 SSFVLVPREVARSK

-228 LANPEGGQAAVH
+228 LLNPDGQGAVH

-255 ALLRSEKFDARFLA
+255 ALLRPEKFDARFLA
-269 QACVPLALAACLLM
+269 QACVPLALAACVLM
-283 PAAWSIAG
+283 PAAWSNAG
-291 FMVSFFVKLAYVW
+291 FAVSFLVKLAYVW

-313 ANLAFRFGIPTLRM
+313 ANLAFRFGVPTLRM

-332 ACSEAAIFSGVIIRR
+332 ACSEGAIFLGVTMRG
-347 FLEGSGLSQDGTVL
+347 FLQSSGLSQDGTVL
-361 LISACAGVVV
+361 LISACAGVVA
-371 VCVCVLLWRSERAV
+371 VCVCVLLWQSERAV

-397 SGERVMGPRERLILR
+397 SGERVMGPRERLIVR
-412 CEQLARTHGLTARE
+412 CEQLAQMHALTARE

>member
-1 MGNIFEAGVP
+1 MGNILEAAIP

-25 LGMGMLI
+25 LGMGMLV

-39 VPDIYCGESDALRR
+39 IPDIYCGESDVLRR
-53 VASTGMRYGDI
+53 AASTGMRSGDI
-64 GMFLLLAACASRIG
+64 GMFLLLAAFASRIG
-78 SLGSHMKIAGVL
+78 SLGSHMKISGIL
-90 VAVCCVGTAL
+90 VAACCAGTAL
-100 TGLILVPIGAPVE
+100 TGLVLVPIGAPAGM
-113 VVMTAS
+113 VMTVS

-159 YALVSMMMHPYAVFA
+159 YVLVSTMMHPYAVLA
-174 TALLPIGSFACVA
+174 TALLPIGSFACIA
-187 SSFVLVPHEAARSK
+187 SSFVLVPREAAKSK

-207 PWKIVAIMALAGFAS
+207 PWKIVVIMTLAGLAS

-228 LANPEGGQAAVH
+228 LLNPDGQGAVH

-255 ALLRSEKFDARFLA
+255 ALLRPEKFDARFLA
-269 QACVPLALAACLLM
+269 QACVPLALAACVLM
-283 PAAWSIAG
+283 PAAWSNAG
-291 FMVSFFVKLAYVW
+291 FAVSFLVKLAYVW

-313 ANLAFRFGIPTLRM
+313 ANLAFRFGAPTLRM

-332 ACSEAAIFSGVIIRR
+332 ACSEGAIFLGVTIRE
-347 FLEGSGLSQDGTVL
+347 FLRDSGLSQDGTVL
-361 LISACAGVVV
+361 LASARAGIVV

-385 NADWGAAGIEVA
+385 NADWGAAGMEIA
-397 SGERVMGPRERLILR
+397 SGERVVGPRERLILR
-412 CEQLARTHGLTARE
+412 CEQLAQMHGLTARE

-437 TRSEIEQELF
+437 TRSEMEQELF

-452 VKTHVRHIYAKLGI
+452 VKTHVRHIYAKLDI

-471 VYELVGQ
+471 VYELIGQ

>member
-1 MGNIFEAGVP
+1 MGNMFEAAIP
-11 TEEERNRTL
+11 TEEERDRTL

-25 LGMGMLI
+25 LGMGMLV

-39 VPDIYCGESDALRR
+39 IPDIYCGESDALRR

-64 GMFLLLAACASRIG
+64 GMFLLLAAFASRIG

-90 VAVCCVGTAL
+90 VAVCCAGTAL
-100 TGLILVPIGAPVE
+100 TGLLLVPSGALIG
-113 VVMTAS
+113 VVIAAS
-119 AATALG
+119 VVTALG

-159 YALVSMMMHPYAVFA
+159 YVLVSTMMHPYAVLA
-174 TALLPIGSFACVA
+174 TALLPAGSFVCVA
-187 SSFVLVPHEAARSK
+187 SSFVLVPRETTKSK

-207 PWKIVAIMALAGFAS
+207 PWKIVVIMTLAGLAS

-228 LANPEGGQAAVH
+228 LLNPDGQGAVH

-255 ALLRSEKFDARFLA
+255 ALLRPEKFDARFLA
-269 QACVPLALAACLLM
+269 QACVPLALAACVLM
-283 PAAWSIAG
+283 PAAWSNAG
-291 FMVSFFVKLAYVW
+291 FAVSFLVKLAYVW
-304 FTIFALMLL
+304 FTIFAIMLL
-313 ANLAFRFGIPTLRM
+313 ANLAFRFGVPTLRM

-332 ACSEAAIFSGVIIRR
+332 ACSEGAIFLGVTMRG
-347 FLEGSGLSQDGTVL
+347 FLQSSGLSQDGTVL
-361 LISACAGVVV
+361 LISACAGVVA

-397 SGERVMGPRERLILR
+397 SGERVMGPRERLIVR
-412 CEQLARTHGLTARE
+412 CEQLAQMHALTARE

>member
-1 MGNIFEAGVP
+1 M
-11 TEEERNRTL
+11 
-20 RPLRF
+20 
-25 LGMGMLI
+25 
-32 AWLCCTH
+32 
-39 VPDIYCGESDALRR
+39 
-53 VASTGMRYGDI
+53 
-64 GMFLLLAACASRIG
+64 
-78 SLGSHMKIAGVL
+78 
-90 VAVCCVGTAL
+90 
-100 TGLILVPIGAPVE
+100 
-113 VVMTAS
+113 
-119 AATALG
+119 
-125 GAILFCL
+125 FCL

-159 YALVSMMMHPYAVFA
+159 YALVSTMMHPYAVLA
-174 TALLPIGSFACVA
+174 TALLPIGSFACVV
-187 SSFVLVPHEAARSK
+187 SSFVLVPREVARSK

-283 PAAWSIAG
+283 PAAWSSVG

-452 VKTHVRHIYAKLGI
+452 VKTHVRHVYAKIGV

-471 VYELVGQ
+471 VYELVGK

>member
-1 MGNIFEAGVP
+1 MGNIFEAAIP
-11 TEEERNRTL
+11 TEEERDRTL

-25 LGMGMLI
+25 LGMGMLV

-39 VPDIYCGESDALRR
+39 IPDIYCGESDALRR

-64 GMFLLLAACASRIG
+64 GMFLLLAAFASRIG

-90 VAVCCVGTAL
+90 VAVCCAGTAL
-100 TGLILVPIGAPVE
+100 TGLLLVPSGALIG
-113 VVMTAS
+113 VVITAS
-119 AATALG
+119 VVTALG

-159 YALVSMMMHPYAVFA
+159 YVLVSTMMHPYAVLA
-174 TALLPIGSFACVA
+174 TALLPVGSFACVA
-187 SSFVLVPHEAARSK
+187 SSFVLVPREAAKSK

-207 PWKIVAIMALAGFAS
+207 PWKIVVIMTLAGLAS

-228 LANPEGGQAAVH
+228 LLNPDGQGAVH

-255 ALLRSEKFDARFLA
+255 ALLRPEKFDARFLA
-269 QACVPLALAACLLM
+269 QACVPLALAACVLM
-283 PAAWSIAG
+283 PAAWSNAG
-291 FMVSFFVKLAYVW
+291 FAVSFLVKLAYVW
-304 FTIFALMLL
+304 FTIFAIMLL
-313 ANLAFRFGIPTLRM
+313 ANLAFRFGVPTLRM

-332 ACSEAAIFSGVIIRR
+332 ACSEGAIFLGVTMRG
-347 FLEGSGLSQDGTVL
+347 FLQSSGLSQDGTVL
-361 LISACAGVVV
+361 LISACAGVVA

-397 SGERVMGPRERLILR
+397 SGERVMGPRERLIVR
-412 CEQLARTHGLTARE
+412 CEQLAQMHALTARE

>member
-1 MGNIFEAGVP
+1 MGNIFEAAIP
-11 TEEERNRTL
+11 TEEERDRTL

-25 LGMGMLI
+25 LGMGMLV

-39 VPDIYCGESDALRR
+39 IPDIYCGESDALRR
-53 VASTGMRYGDI
+53 VASTGMRHGDI
-64 GMFLLLAACASRIG
+64 GMFLLLAAFASRIG

-90 VAVCCVGTAL
+90 VAVCCAGTAL
-100 TGLILVPIGAPVE
+100 TGLLLVPSGALIG
-113 VVMTAS
+113 VVITAS
-119 AATALG
+119 VVTALG

-159 YALVSMMMHPYAVFA
+159 YVLVSTMMHPYAVLA
-174 TALLPIGSFACVA
+174 TALLPVGSFACVA
-187 SSFVLVPHEAARSK
+187 SSFVLVPREAAKSK

-207 PWKIVAIMALAGFAS
+207 PWKIVVIMTLAGLAS

-228 LANPEGGQAAVH
+228 LLNPDGQGAVH

-255 ALLRSEKFDARFLA
+255 ALLRPEKFDARFLA
-269 QACVPLALAACLLM
+269 QACVPLALAACVLM
-283 PAAWSIAG
+283 PAAWSNAG
-291 FMVSFFVKLAYVW
+291 FAVSFLVKLAYVW
-304 FTIFALMLL
+304 FTIFAIMLL
-313 ANLAFRFGIPTLRM
+313 ANLAFRFGVPTLRM

-332 ACSEAAIFSGVIIRR
+332 ACSEGAIFLGVTMRG
-347 FLEGSGLSQDGTVL
+347 FLQSSGLSQDGTVL
-361 LISACAGVVV
+361 LISACAGVVA

-397 SGERVMGPRERLILR
+397 SGERVMGPRERLIVR
-412 CEQLARTHGLTARE
+412 CEQLAQMHALTARE

>member
-1 MGNIFEAGVP
+1 MGNILEAAIP
-11 TEEERNRTL
+11 TEEERDRTL

-25 LGMGMLI
+25 LGMGMLV

-39 VPDIYCGESDALRR
+39 IPDIYCGESDVLRR
-53 VASTGMRYGDI
+53 AASTGMRYGDI
-64 GMFLLLAACASRIG
+64 GMFLLLAAFASRIG
-78 SLGSHMKIAGVL
+78 SLGSHMKISGIL
-90 VAVCCVGTAL
+90 VAACCAGTAL
-100 TGLILVPIGAPVE
+100 TGLVLVPIGAPAGM
-113 VVMTAS
+113 VMTVS

-159 YALVSMMMHPYAVFA
+159 YVLVNTMMHPYAVLA
-174 TALLPIGSFACVA
+174 TALLPIGSFACIA
-187 SSFVLVPHEAARSK
+187 SSFVLVPRETAKSK

-207 PWKIVAIMALAGFAS
+207 PWKIVVIMTLAGLAS

-228 LANPEGGQAAVH
+228 LLNPDGQGAVH

-255 ALLRSEKFDARFLA
+255 ALLRPEKFDARFLA
-269 QACVPLALAACLLM
+269 QACVPLALAACVLM
-283 PAAWSIAG
+283 PAAWSNAG
-291 FMVSFFVKLAYVW
+291 FAVSFLVKLAYVW

-313 ANLAFRFGIPTLRM
+313 ANLAFRFGAPTLRM

-332 ACSEAAIFSGVIIRR
+332 ACSEGAIFLGVTIRE
-347 FLEGSGLSQDGTVL
+347 FLRDSGLSQDETVL
-361 LISACAGVVV
+361 LASARAGIVV

-385 NADWGAAGIEVA
+385 NADWGAAGMEIA
-397 SGERVMGPRERLILR
+397 SGERVVGPRERLILR
-412 CEQLARTHGLTARE
+412 CEQLAQMHGLTARE

-437 TRSEIEQELF
+437 TRSEMEQELF

-452 VKTHVRHIYAKLGI
+452 VKTHVRHIYAKLDI

-471 VYELVGQ
+471 VYELIGQ